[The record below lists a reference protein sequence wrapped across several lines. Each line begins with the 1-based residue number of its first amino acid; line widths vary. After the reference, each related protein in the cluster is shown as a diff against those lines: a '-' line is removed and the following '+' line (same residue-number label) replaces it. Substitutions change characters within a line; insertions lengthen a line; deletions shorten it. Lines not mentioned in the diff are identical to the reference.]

1 MDKLRKD
8 EDYDAKEAYNKNLSA
23 SERFDYLK
31 NERHDHNMAAGKM
44 LASNSPAKNQNKG
57 YADSRELTDMPLT
70 KDMTGGRGVSW
81 MSKHATQRFSSPVK
95 AHLTPSQEEKLNDG
109 LKAAMHYNKDEKD
122 AGAMA
127 KMVSPLN
134 QYDEV
139 VLGGNKGDKSKTKPG
154 KKDYEDKK

>member
-23 SERFDYLK
+23 SARFDYLK
-31 NERHDHNMAAGKM
+31 NERHDHNMAASKM

-95 AHLTPSQEEKLNDG
+95 AAKPDYIDADNDG
-109 LKAAMHYNKDEKD
+109 NKTEPMKEAVEQAKKADSGSGM
-122 AGAMA
+122 
-127 KMVSPLN
+127 KMISPLN
-134 QYDEV
+134 RYDEV
-139 VLGGNKGDKSKTKPG
+139 VEGGNKGDKSKTKPG
-154 KKDYEDKK
+154 KKDY

>member
-23 SERFDYLK
+23 SARFDYLK
-31 NERHDHNMAAGKM
+31 NERHDHNMAASKM

-95 AHLTPSQEEKLNDG
+95 AAKPDYIDADNDG
-109 LKAAMHYNKDEKD
+109 NETEPMKKAVEQ
-122 AGAMA
+122 A
-127 KMVSPLN
+127 KKADSGSGMKMISPLN
-134 QYDEV
+134 RYDEV
-139 VLGGNKGDKSKTKPG
+139 VEGGNKGDKSKTKPG
-154 KKDYEDKK
+154 KKDY

>member
-23 SERFDYLK
+23 SARFDYLK
-31 NERHDHNMAAGKM
+31 NERHDHNMAASKM

-95 AHLTPSQEEKLNDG
+95 AAKPDYIDADNDG
-109 LKAAMHYNKDEKD
+109 NKTEPMKEAVEQAKKADSGSSM
-122 AGAMA
+122 
-127 KMVSPLN
+127 KMISPLN
-134 QYDEV
+134 RYDEV
-139 VLGGNKGDKSKTKPG
+139 VEGGNKGDKSKTKPG
-154 KKDYEDKK
+154 KKDY

>member
-23 SERFDYLK
+23 SARFNYLK
-31 NERHDHNMAAGKM
+31 NERHDHNMAASKM

-95 AHLTPSQEEKLNDG
+95 AAKPDYIDADNDG
-109 LKAAMHYNKDEKD
+109 NETEPMKEAVEQAKKADSGSGM
-122 AGAMA
+122 
-127 KMVSPLN
+127 KMISPLN
-134 QYDEV
+134 RYDEV
-139 VLGGNKGDKSKTKPG
+139 VEGGNKGDKSKTKPG
-154 KKDYEDKK
+154 KKDY